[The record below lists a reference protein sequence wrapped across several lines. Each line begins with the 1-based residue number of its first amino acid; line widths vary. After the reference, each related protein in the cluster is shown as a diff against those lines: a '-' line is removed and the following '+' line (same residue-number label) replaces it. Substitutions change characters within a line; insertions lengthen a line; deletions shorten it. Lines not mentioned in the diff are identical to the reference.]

1 MSVSD
6 KVVVAAARPDSV
18 EIQALL
24 GERDAH
30 FDQLYADEDRKPGKI
45 DLGRQDLLFFTAR
58 VRGRLAGCGALI
70 VHGAYGELKRFYLW
84 PEFRGLGLGRR
95 LVQTLEAQARTR
107 GCVALK
113 LEAGI
118 LQPEA
123 INLYR
128 SAGFTDGECFGE
140 HAPNP
145 LSIYLHKD
153 L

>member
-1 MSVSD
+1 MSSPPSD
-6 KVVVAAARPDSV
+6 RTQS

-24 GERDAH
+24 TERDAH

-45 DLGRQDLLFFTAR
+45 DLGRQDLQFFTAR
-58 VRGRLAGCGALI
+58 VRGQLAGCGALI
-70 VHGAYGELKRFYLW
+70 VHGAYGELKRFYLR

-95 LVQTLEAQARTR
+95 LVETLEAEARAR
-107 GCVALK
+107 GCNALK
-113 LEAGI
+113 LEAGV

-128 SAGFTDGECFGE
+128 SAGFKDGECFGE
-140 HAPNP
+140 HLPNP
-145 LSIYLHKD
+145 LSIYLQKN